1 MSFSKDRIR
10 VLLDTTYLLPVVGIE
25 VEGVEKSLIILK
37 NMYRSGKV
45 EIYYTPFNILEIVGK
60 LSRIEYDRDRVRL
73 GLRAIRETFRVTH
86 PTIAGYIRAL
96 ELRRKGFR
104 DLIDL
109 LLYATAKTRRL
120 IFLTRDCELVN
131 FLKEVGED
139 TAVVMHE
146 EDFVKKYSEYT

>member
-139 TAVVMHE
+139 TTVVMHE